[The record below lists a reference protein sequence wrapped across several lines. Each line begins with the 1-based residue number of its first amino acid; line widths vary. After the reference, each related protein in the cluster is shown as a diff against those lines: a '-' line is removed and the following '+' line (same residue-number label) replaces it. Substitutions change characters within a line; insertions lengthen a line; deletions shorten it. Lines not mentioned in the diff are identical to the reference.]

1 MFNNVSGM
9 TLTSRLNEIFYW
21 IATSKPFVKMAD
33 MNAADILAGPDTA
46 ASVIEANALF
56 EKTANEL
63 QTKLSKEFRVA
74 SIEARN
80 NGGHYALVMN
90 IQVPFE
96 AFDTGSSPYNSSMI
110 QGFKNLMDACKQE
123 KASLSVSRKS
133 DGSGFY
139 LSIDPS
145 LPYSGLTWKKP
156 AFGMRLDLR

>member
-1 MFNNVSGM
+1 MDM
-9 TLTSRLNEIFYW
+9 TLVKRINDTFYW
-21 IATSKPFVKMAD
+21 IATSKPFVKMAE
-33 MNAADILAGPDTA
+33 MNAAGILTNPDITA
-46 ASVIEANALF
+46 RVVEANALF
-56 EKTANEL
+56 EKVANEL
-63 QTKLSKEFRVA
+63 QTKLSKEFRAA

-80 NGGHYALVMN
+80 CGGHSALVMN

-123 KASLSVSRKS
+123 KASLSVSKKF

-139 LSIDPS
+139 LGIDPS